1 MDIRNSN
8 GIYILRRRGPDRRRH
23 VPDNRTSPSESGGL
37 SLARAAHQSGRRIY
51 RLSFAPTPELLVH
64 RDVVNIT
71 ISMNYVYIKQVYTY
85 TRQKVQYGK
94 LKSVLIGHLLSH
106 VLLLLNDLVQ
116 LFFVFEVLSPI
127 ADGTMAAV
135 CPRTQEAAVWTT
147 PWKTPFS
154 WWGSRCGCGSSDSTG
169 SGVRVQN
176 RMRSRNS
183 SYHIWWGWKT
193 WLCLRGFLFVV
204 GGGGGLHLHGYS
216 RFVIYICR

>member
-127 ADGTMAAV
+127 ADGTMQLFAPEHRKQRYEPHREKLLSLDGAHAV
-135 CPRTQEAAVWTT
+135 VVAVRTVQVLV
-147 PWKTPFS
+147 
-154 WWGSRCGCGSSDSTG
+154 CGYRI
-169 SGVRVQN
+169 V
-176 RMRSRNS
+176 
-183 SYHIWWGWKT
+183 
-193 WLCLRGFLFVV
+193 
-204 GGGGGLHLHGYS
+204 
-216 RFVIYICR
+216 